1 MQNSITKVF
10 QNEND
15 LRRWYTVFRSGD
27 DKPETW
33 IGPQSFLLGFELTGE
48 SDVYGEGEDVSE
60 IPHTTCFDC
69 GVMSCTGTWNDSLE
83 NLLTEFRRGGSIQ
96 ITIYFDDPLVNPND
110 WDWRYENPSPY
121 IIKRMEDYQTRKQA
135 LLSEPSPEDIVVG
148 YYEGRVDAFL
158 RADASEYDVD
168 ISTGKEAIE
177 YIATLTPENEQRLIS
192 LMWRD
197 IIASELSEYREVEV
211 EESYFRAKTEFEKPV
226 ATDGATVFKEPFHH
240 LCILKKHEESSG
252 D

>member
-1 MQNSITKVF
+1 MMPWTM
-10 QNEND
+10 
-15 LRRWYTVFRSGD
+15 TV
-27 DKPETW
+27 
-33 IGPQSFLLGFELTGE
+33 
-48 SDVYGEGEDVSE
+48 
-60 IPHTTCFDC
+60 
-69 GVMSCTGTWNDSLE
+69 
-83 NLLTEFRRGGSIQ
+83 
-96 ITIYFDDPLVNPND
+96 
-110 WDWRYENPSPY
+110 
-121 IIKRMEDYQTRKQA
+121 QTRKQA
-135 LLSEPSPEDIVVG
+135 LLSEPSPEDIVVR

-168 ISTGKEAIE
+168 IYTGKEAIE